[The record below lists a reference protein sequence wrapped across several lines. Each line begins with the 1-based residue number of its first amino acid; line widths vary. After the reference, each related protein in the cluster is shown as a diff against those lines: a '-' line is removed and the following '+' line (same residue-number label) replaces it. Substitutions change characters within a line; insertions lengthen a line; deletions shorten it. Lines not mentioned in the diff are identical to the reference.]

1 MRAYELMV
9 LIDPEVDDR
18 TVEPTLEKYLEVVRS
33 NGGTIDKVDI
43 WGRRKMSYE
52 IQKKAEAIYIVVNY
66 AADPATSSELER
78 LLKINELIL
87 RHKVT
92 RPEEARV

>member
-43 WGRRKMSYE
+43 WGHRKMSYE

-66 AADPATSSELER
+66 TADPATSSELER

>member
-66 AADPATSSELER
+66 TADPATSSELER